1 MDRMNNAG
9 GREMAAGR
17 SNTLFITIGWIAAIL
32 SLLRYPFIFGVLGVI
47 MGILATK
54 GGSRAGL
61 AVIVANII
69 LMSIGLI
76 FSPVIWNYFTHFLG
90 F

>member
-1 MDRMNNAG
+1 MDGMNNAG